1 MRVERSFVKAILN
14 LTSLVNVTYFEF
26 STQYIIGVDTRIDYD
41 EIDHL
46 FQLYHDRTEQ
56 HPNERRLAC

>member
-1 MRVERSFVKAILN
+1 MRVERPFVKAVLN

-26 STQYIIGVDTRIDYD
+26 STQDIFGVDARIDYD

-46 FQLYHDRTEQ
+46 LHPYHDRTEQ
-56 HPNERRLAC
+56 HLNERRLA

>member
-1 MRVERSFVKAILN
+1 MRVERPFVKAILN

-26 STQYIIGVDTRIDYD
+26 STQDIFGVDARIDYD

-56 HPNERRLAC
+56 HPNEQQLAC